1 MASAA
6 AAAAIT
12 FFPALKAVPR
22 PIRVL
27 TVDGHQLVQ
36 EGLAAMIN
44 REEDMTVV
52 ATASTGEEALD
63 DVRRYRPDVV
73 TLDLLLPDMPGED
86 LARRILAEFPRTRI
100 VAITS
105 AQGHMHARRALDA
118 GVHGYLS
125 KAVPVC
131 ELVHAI
137 RRVQAG
143 ERMIP
148 GPVAFRAPQ
157 QLTGEALTA
166 REIQVLQLVAW
177 GNGNK
182 QVAAQLSIAGETVR
196 MHMRSIL
203 EKLAAND
210 RAHAVTIAVTRGIL
224 RLGEGSA
231 ASAWHQAADWTDGG
245 EGWKSA
251 AAHSKTLTQ

>member
-6 AAAAIT
+6 AAIT
-12 FFPALKAVPR
+12 FLPALRMVPR

-105 AQGHMHARRALDA
+105 AQGHMQARRALDA

-125 KAVPVC
+125 KAVAAC
-131 ELVHAI
+131 ELVRAI
-137 RRVQAG
+137 RQVQAG
-143 ERMIP
+143 KRVIP
-148 GPVAFRAPQ
+148 GPVAFQMAGHVA
-157 QLTGEALTA
+157 GEALTA

-177 GNGNK
+177 GNANE
-182 QVAAQLSIAGETVR
+182 QVAAQLSVAAETVR
-196 MHMRSIL
+196 MHIKNIL

-224 RLGEGSA
+224 RLA
-231 ASAWHQAADWTDGG
+231 AN
-245 EGWKSA
+245 
-251 AAHSKTLTQ
+251 

>member
-6 AAAAIT
+6 AAIS
-12 FFPALKAVPR
+12 FVPALRMVPR

-73 TLDLLLPDMPGED
+73 TLDLLLPDMPGEV

-105 AQGHMHARRALDA
+105 AQGHMEARRALDA

-125 KAVPVC
+125 KAVPAW
-131 ELVHAI
+131 ELIRAI
-137 RRVQAG
+137 RQVQTG

-148 GPVAFRAPQ
+148 GPVAFKAAGH
-157 QLTGEALTA
+157 LTGEALTA

-177 GNGNK
+177 GNCNR
-182 QVAAQLSIAGETVR
+182 QVAAQLSIAGEAVR
-196 MHMRSIL
+196 MHI
-203 EKLAAND
+203 KN
-210 RAHAVTIAVTRGIL
+210 I
-224 RLGEGSA
+224 
-231 ASAWHQAADWTDGG
+231 
-245 EGWKSA
+245 
-251 AAHSKTLTQ
+251 

>member
-6 AAAAIT
+6 AVAIT
-12 FFPALKAVPR
+12 FFPALRTVPR

-63 DVRRYRPDVV
+63 EIPRYRPDVV
-73 TLDLLLPDMPGED
+73 TLDLLLPDMPGEV

-125 KAVPVC
+125 KAAPAC
-131 ELVHAI
+131 ELVQAI
-137 RRVQAG
+137 RQVQAG
-143 ERMIP
+143 GRTIP
-148 GPVAFRAPQ
+148 GPVAFRAAEH
-157 QLTGEALTA
+157 LTGEGLTA
-166 REIQVLQLVAW
+166 REIQILQLVAW
-177 GNGNK
+177 GNGNR
-182 QVAAQLSIAGETVR
+182 QVAARLSIAGETVR
-196 MHMRSIL
+196 MHIRSIL

-231 ASAWHQAADWTDGG
+231 SAWQQAADWTSGG
-245 EGWKSA
+245 E
-251 AAHSKTLTQ
+251 AHMRTANA

>member
-6 AAAAIT
+6 AAIS
-12 FFPALKAVPR
+12 FIPALRMVPR
-22 PIRVL
+22 AIRVL

-86 LARRILAEFPRTRI
+86 LARRILAEYPRTRI

-105 AQGHMHARRALDA
+105 AQGHMEARRALDA

-125 KAVPVC
+125 KAAPAW
-131 ELVHAI
+131 ELVRAI
-137 RRVQAG
+137 RQVQTG
-143 ERMIP
+143 ERVIP
-148 GPVAFRAPQ
+148 GPEAFKATGH
-157 QLTGEALTA
+157 LNGEALTA
-166 REIQVLQLVAW
+166 REIQVLHLVAW
-177 GNGNK
+177 GNANE
-182 QVAAQLSIAGETVR
+182 QVAAQLSIACDSVR
-196 MHMRSIL
+196 MHIRSIL

-224 RLGEGSA
+224 RLA
-231 ASAWHQAADWTDGG
+231 AN
-245 EGWKSA
+245 
-251 AAHSKTLTQ
+251 

>member
-6 AAAAIT
+6 AAIS
-12 FFPALKAVPR
+12 FIPALRAVPR
-22 PIRVL
+22 PIRIL

-44 REEDMTVV
+44 REDDMTVV

-73 TLDLLLPDMPGED
+73 TLDLLLSDMPGEV

-105 AQGHMHARRALDA
+105 AQGHMEARRALDA

-125 KAVPVC
+125 KALPAC
-131 ELVHAI
+131 ELVRAI
-137 RRVQAG
+137 RQVQAG
-143 ERMIP
+143 KRVIP
-148 GPVAFRAPQ
+148 GPVAFQMAGH
-157 QLTGEALTA
+157 LADEALTA

-177 GNGNK
+177 GNANE
-182 QVAAQLSIAGETVR
+182 QVAEQLSIAAETVR
-196 MHMRSIL
+196 MHIKNIL

-210 RAHAVTIAVTRGIL
+210 RAHAVTIAVTRGKL
-224 RLGEGSA
+224 RLA
-231 ASAWHQAADWTDGG
+231 AN
-245 EGWKSA
+245 
-251 AAHSKTLTQ
+251 

>member
-6 AAAAIT
+6 AAVIT
-12 FFPALKAVPR
+12 VGSALRAVPR

-44 REEDMTVV
+44 READMTVV
-52 ATASTGEEALD
+52 AIASTGEEAID

-131 ELVHAI
+131 ELVRAI
-137 RRVQAG
+137 RQVQAG
-143 ERMIP
+143 GRMIP
-148 GPVAFRAPQ
+148 GPVAFQVGGPV
-157 QLTGEALTA
+157 TPEPLTA
-166 REIQVLQLVAW
+166 REIEVLRLVAW

-196 MHMRSIL
+196 MHMKNIL
-203 EKLAAND
+203 EKLGAHD
-210 RAHAVTIAVTRGIL
+210 RAHAVTIALTRGIL
-224 RLGEGSA
+224 RLDDLSGAELGRA
-231 ASAWHQAADWTDGG
+231 RWT
-245 EGWKSA
+245 
-251 AAHSKTLTQ
+251 H

>member
-1 MASAA
+1 MASAT
-6 AAAAIT
+6 AAIS
-12 FFPALKAVPR
+12 FFPALRMVPR

-105 AQGHMHARRALDA
+105 AQGHMEARRALDA

-125 KAVPVC
+125 KAVPAW
-131 ELVHAI
+131 ELIRAI
-137 RRVQAG
+137 RQVQTG

-148 GPVAFRAPQ
+148 GPVAFKAAGH
-157 QLTGEALTA
+157 LTEEALTA

-177 GNGNK
+177 GNCNR

-196 MHMRSIL
+196 MHIKNIL

-224 RLGEGSA
+224 RLA
-231 ASAWHQAADWTDGG
+231 AN
-245 EGWKSA
+245 
-251 AAHSKTLTQ
+251 